1 MLFQLEK
8 FFTFSLDFLYLSN
21 EGTTRL
27 VMIPLL
33 KLTSQTVAPTC
44 QWIRLMHGEVLGVR
58 LIKRRTV
65 RKGGFSFAINNKS
78 PWLVG
83 GFCALSYLY
92 LNRLVINLLVVGT
105 LEGIPHYA
113 VPAYVLGSIVLQL
126 NSNDF
131 G

>member
-1 MLFQLEK
+1 MICNHFPIEVNISTVGTDVPMDLPDAWRSAWRSIDQAEGHPEGW
-8 FFTFSLDFLYLSN
+8 FF
-21 EGTTRL
+21 
-27 VMIPLL
+27 VCI
-33 KLTSQTVAPTC
+33 
-44 QWIRLMHGEVLGVR
+44 H
-58 LIKRRTV
+58 
-65 RKGGFSFAINNKS
+65 NKS
-78 PWLVG
+78 PGLVR

>member
-21 EGTTRL
+21 EGITRF
-27 VMIPLL
+27 VMIPPP

-44 QWIRLMHGEVLGVR
+44 QWIRPMHGEVLGVR
-58 LIKRRTV
+58 LIKRGTV

>member
-1 MLFQLEK
+1 
-8 FFTFSLDFLYLSN
+8 
-21 EGTTRL
+21 
-27 VMIPLL
+27 
-33 KLTSQTVAPTC
+33 
-44 QWIRLMHGEVLGVR
+44 MHGEVLGVR
-58 LIKRRTV
+58 LIKRGAV

-92 LNRLVINLLVVGT
+92 LNRLVINLSLVVGT

-113 VPAYVLGSIVLQL
+113 VPAHVFGGVVLQL

-131 G
+131 S